1 MNYTMKRTTILT
13 TVFAF
18 LTMTVFSQTISIG
31 IKTGFTSNNIAKPEI
46 IETIDVI
53 PEFRNLEA
61 LNFGIVSEIGFNEN
75 FAFQPELNFTIKGF
89 KLRESA
95 NINIYEMPLPL
106 GVTAVSKFKYIEM
119 PLLAKAKFGTGKAQ
133 AYLVAGPTLGY
144 ATSGKLETRANI
156 LFEID
161 LFETPLD
168 LNGIGYERF
177 EVGGTVG
184 GGVAFDTGGGQFFV
198 DARYS
203 HGFTQVYD
211 IPVVRE
217 KVQNKSFGINAGY
230 MIRF

>member
-1 MNYTMKRTTILT
+1 
-13 TVFAF
+13 
-18 LTMTVFSQTISIG
+18 MTVFSQTISVG

-133 AYLVAGPTLGY
+133 EDQVSCCSKLDKRN
-144 ATSGKLETRANI
+144 TSTEGIIEQQKA
-156 LFEID
+156 FESRQ
-161 LFETPLD
+161 
-168 LNGIGYERF
+168 Y
-177 EVGGTVG
+177 
-184 GGVAFDTGGGQFFV
+184 
-198 DARYS
+198 
-203 HGFTQVYD
+203 
-211 IPVVRE
+211 
-217 KVQNKSFGINAGY
+217 
-230 MIRF
+230 